1 MEYVDFSL
9 SGDPT
14 SAKQVITDA
23 LTARKFRVQW
33 SDEWTGVAERGNKV
47 ANALLGAF
55 AQYFKVDVVIRT
67 DESTGTGVVRLARS
81 SRGMMGGA
89 VGVHRTNKNMR
100 TLADELTTAFQA
112 SGVLLGRTDA
122 T

>member
-33 SDEWTGVAERGNKV
+33 TDEWTGVAERGNKV

-55 AQYFKVDVVIRT
+55 AQYFKIDVVIRT
-67 DESTGTGVVRLARS
+67 DESTGTGIVRLARS

-100 TLADELTTAFQA
+100 TLADELTAAFDA
-112 SGVLLGRTDA
+112 SGVLLGRTDPS
-122 T
+122 